1 MREEKKALCATCVND
16 LLGQGDCPWHVRIVD
31 TIPSTN
37 TALRGLAESGGEEGE
52 VLVALHQSAGKG
64 SAGRSFYSP
73 ADTGLYFSILL
84 RPSFAPSDAGYLTPA
99 AAVAVARVLEAA
111 SGEAVQIK
119 WVNDV
124 YAGGRKICG
133 ILTEAAL
140 SPNVS
145 SFRYVV
151 IGIGINL
158 TSPEGGFPEEL
169 RSIAGTLFCE
179 TCPDRNILLANVLK
193 ELYTL
198 YTALPSHDFMEE
210 YRARS
215 CLIGRK
221 ACVMTGDT
229 VTEGRVE
236 TIDDAG
242 SLVLR
247 DGADMLHTFRSGTV
261 RWKGD
266 ES

>member
-1 MREEKKALCATCVND
+1 MREEKKALCASCVND
-16 LLGQGDCPWHVRIVD
+16 LLGQRDCPWHVRIVD

-37 TALRGLAESGGEEGE
+37 TALRELAEAGGEEGE

-111 SGEAVQIK
+111 SGEAMRIK

-124 YAGGRKICG
+124 YAGSRKICG

-140 SPNVS
+140 APDMG
-145 SFRYVV
+145 SFRYAV
-151 IGIGINL
+151 IGIGINV

-169 RSIAGTLFCE
+169 RSIAGTLFKE
-179 TCPDRNILLANVLK
+179 ACPDRNTLLADVLN

-198 YTALPSHDFMEE
+198 YTALPRHDFMEE
-210 YRARS
+210 YRSRS
-215 CLIGRK
+215 CLIGRE

-242 SLVLR
+242 GLVLR
-247 DGADMLHTFRSGTV
+247 DGTGVLHTFRSGTV
-261 RWKGD
+261 RWK
-266 ES
+266 ENL